1 MSLLVISEILE
12 LLVNSITTI
21 ENYSLRNSEN
31 LPQLIQMQLSKKQ
44 KKFSGFPVAFIKIYI
59 KFWTF

>member
-12 LLVNSITTI
+12 LLVNSITTT

-44 KKFSGFPVAFIKIYI
+44 KKFSGFPAAFIKIYI